1 MSGIVRPIRALKPCP
16 FCGYE
21 ELCFT
26 KWSDVDGYM
35 SMAGIY
41 CWNCKSFYSC
51 DETEWIDSD
60 GEIPQKEKEIL
71 AEKWNRR
78 ATNETD

>member
-26 KWSDVDGYM
+26 KLYDVDCYM
-35 SMAGIY
+35 YMAGIY
-41 CWNCKSFYSC
+41 CYNCKSFYSC
-51 DETEWIDSD
+51 DETEWIYTDV
-60 GEIPQKEKEIL
+60 EIPQKEKEIL
-71 AEKWNRR
+71 AEKFNRR